1 MIILDLDLIL
11 KTPDLPEYIY
21 KAVRELK
28 SSGYLPTGEFFSKL
42 DDVEVYELGNAFENI
57 NSKNYRQF
65 MITEQQ
71 QADDLKHISLLC
83 FLLAH
88 GEGEIEIQ
96 SQALPLMIQNLEM
109 LVAVENVYRRGN
121 CEVYYENYSLF
132 DVSRV
137 VIKRKDKLP

>member
-42 DDVEVYELGNAFENI
+42 DDVEVYELGNTFENI

-88 GEGEIEIQ
+88 GEGEIEMQ

>member
-28 SSGYLPTGEFFSKL
+28 STGYLPTGEFFSKL
-42 DDVEVYELGNAFENI
+42 DDVEVYELGNTFENI
-57 NSKNYRQF
+57 HSKNYRQF